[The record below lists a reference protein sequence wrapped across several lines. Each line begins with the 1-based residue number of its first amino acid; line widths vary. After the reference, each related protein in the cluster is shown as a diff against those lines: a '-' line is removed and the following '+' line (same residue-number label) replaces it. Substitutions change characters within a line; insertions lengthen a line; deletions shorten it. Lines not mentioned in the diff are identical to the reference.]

1 MESSLFERLMRFD
14 DERPGLPGEHWL
26 ALGAGLWLLTRP
38 GESTL
43 GRLASLAAGAALVY
57 RAASG
62 RDGLAR
68 LLLRT
73 NPMRRWLDRPGTRR
87 LHQRHIDLA
96 APWPAA
102 RRVRVP
108 AISQPIG
115 GNTMWTP

>member
-1 MESSLFERLMRFD
+1 MEPSWIERLMRFD
-14 DERPGLPGEHWL
+14 DERPALPGEHWL
-26 ALGAGLWLLTRP
+26 ALGAGLWLLTRE
-38 GESTL
+38 GETPL

-68 LLLRT
+68 LLLRSS
-73 NPMRRWLDRPGTRR
+73 PMRRWLDRSSAPRPHAR
-87 LHQRHIDLA
+87 YIDLS